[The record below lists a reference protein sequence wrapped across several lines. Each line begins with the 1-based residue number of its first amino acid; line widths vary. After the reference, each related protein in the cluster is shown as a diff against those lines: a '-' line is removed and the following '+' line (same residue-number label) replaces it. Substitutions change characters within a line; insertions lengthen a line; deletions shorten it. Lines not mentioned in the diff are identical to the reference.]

1 MKFVHRFQRTSA
13 VSFKPRTRR
22 HLGLT
27 RSLFVHTV
35 NCPLD
40 RHLRYRPWLSVSE
53 RCLVE
58 RTSRY
63 RNTNNFTAEPFSQ
76 WIHDACTKQL
86 KLEYCTLEKLNYVVT
101 VKWYV
106 HYKQT
111 NTASWSKTVTV
122 HILRTG
128 ALLLSCRATKI
139 LFWSIFHCIKHFPV
153 VRWWFQ
159 ECPLSVLERCSSYRE
174 YSYSKMTEK
183 QQGPKTGVRL
193 NVLYRCL
200 SYIGVRFTEVS
211 VL

>member
-86 KLEYCTLEKLNYVVT
+86 NLEYCTLEKLNYVVT

-111 NTASWSKTVTV
+111 ITASWSKTVTV

-183 QQGPKTGVRL
+183 QQGPTTGVLL
-193 NVLYRCL
+193 NVLYRCPFYRGVSLIEL
-200 SYIGVRFTEVS
+200 S
-211 VL
+211 LL